1 VETEKIKFFLIGKQ
15 SYQARSSEAQAPIL
29 LCRHQ
34 PDDGQEYSMYM
45 IGMTFVSTSAA
56 SC

>member
-1 VETEKIKFFLIGKQ
+1 METEKIKFFLIGKQ